1 MPIILST
8 DTERPS
14 ESEGM
19 ASLQVAS
26 SHLSTLLGATDS
38 LDSKVMFLAAV
49 NLALFAAFIGAVVGL
64 SLSAW
69 LTFVPG
75 VIACAGMLL
84 AWLCVKPR
92 TILQFN
98 DPDGLLQN
106 RKGGWTDHIL
116 AWYYIEAVSEAS
128 GDVEREISRKG
139 RFVRLVAFML
149 FLHVLAVVASAG
161 YAWSV
166 T

>member
-1 MPIILST
+1 MQNATGT
-8 DTERPS
+8 DADRPL

-38 LDSKVMFLAAV
+38 LDGKVMFLAAV

-106 RKGGWTDHIL
+106 RVGGWTDHTL
-116 AWYYIEAVSEAS
+116 AWYYIEAVSQAS

-139 RFVRLVAFML
+139 RFVRLVAFTL
-149 FLHVLAVVASAG
+149 FLHVLALVASAG
-161 YAWSV
+161 YAWSG